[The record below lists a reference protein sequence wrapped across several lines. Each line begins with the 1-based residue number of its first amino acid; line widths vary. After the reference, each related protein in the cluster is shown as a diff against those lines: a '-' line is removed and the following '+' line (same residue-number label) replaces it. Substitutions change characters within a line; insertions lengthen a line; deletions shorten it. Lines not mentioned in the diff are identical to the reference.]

1 MKLRLCSA
9 ESEKTLD
16 FGNETEEDEDVYC
29 RVL

>member
-16 FGNETEEDEDVYC
+16 FGNETEEDEIVYC